1 MQGVPLLCILPLYFI
16 ISVVISGF
24 VRGLIFK
31 TLKNITETQAIF
43 LVFCIWMPG
52 INLVFLIIFLIMW
65 EIDNLTSH
73 GKEQ

>member
-1 MQGVPLLCILPLYFI
+1 MQDNPLLFLPVYLVISAF
-16 ISVVISGF
+16 ISVS
-24 VRGLIFK
+24 VRELIFK
-31 TLKNITETQAIF
+31 MLKNITETQAIF
-43 LVFCIWMPG
+43 LVFCIWVPG